1 VKTSATIAAAF
12 LAAVTGA
19 LCAQGAA
26 ASALSI
32 AEERGRE
39 IYLLGRSPSGAD
51 ITALVGQG
59 QVAAPATALPCAG
72 CHGPDGLGRPEGGVV
87 PSNITWGHLTKP
99 YGTLSAFG
107 QRRPAYA
114 ADTLARAIRVGIDS
128 AGKHLDVSMP
138 RYRMRSED
146 LEDLL
151 AYLKR
156 LETYL
161 DPGLSDERV
170 ILGTILPGPGPLHSL
185 GQAMRAVVEG
195 YLDDINTRGGI
206 YGRKLELD
214 AREAEGS
221 AAVLEE
227 AGKLGRRAFALVSVF
242 TVGADDG
249 YVELL
254 EKEGMPTIGPFTLFN
269 QEASSLRRF
278 TFHLFGGLPV
288 QARVLV
294 EYAARRLRGQE
305 PSTAVIYP
313 AEPQWAEIAQAVE
326 NQAAAHGWRLPLR
339 IPYARGQ
346 TSAAELARRLKDE
359 RIEAVFFFGSPVELL
374 SMARDAERSG
384 WTPYLFLPG
393 SVAGKEIFELPAVFK
408 DRIFLA
414 YATIPSDH
422 TPAGAMEF
430 SALRRGYALTER
442 HLLAQISAYA
452 ATKLLVEALK
462 RSGRGLSREKL
473 VAALEK
479 TYDYET
485 GLTPKLT
492 YGPSR
497 RIGAMGA
504 HMIAVDLGKR
514 EFKAASEWIELKPR

>member
-1 VKTSATIAAAF
+1 VKISATIAAAF
-12 LAAVTGA
+12 LAALTSA
-19 LCAQGAA
+19 LCAQGAGA
-26 ASALSI
+26 EALSI

-39 IYLLGRSPSGAD
+39 IYLHGKSPSGAD

-59 QVAAPATALPCAG
+59 RVAAPATALPCAG

-114 ADTLARAIRVGIDS
+114 TDTLARAIRAGIDS
-128 AGKHLDVSMP
+128 AGNPLDVSMP
-138 RYRMRSED
+138 RYRMRAED

-161 DPGLSDERV
+161 DPGLSDERI
-170 ILGTILPGPGPLHSL
+170 ILGTILPGPGPLHSV

-195 YLDDINTRGGI
+195 YLDDLNARGGI

-214 AREAEGS
+214 AREAKGS

-227 AGKLGRRAFALVSVF
+227 AGKLSKRAFALVSVF

-249 YVELL
+249 YVEFL
-254 EKEGMPTIGPFTLFN
+254 EEERLPTIGPFTPFN
-269 QEASSLRRF
+269 RDESSLRRF

-294 EYAARRLRGQE
+294 EHAARKLRGQK

-313 AEPQWAEIAQAVE
+313 GEPQWAEIAQAVE
-326 NQAAAHGWRLPLR
+326 KQAAAHGWRTPLPIR
-339 IPYARGQ
+339 YAPGQ
-346 TSAAELARRLKDE
+346 TTAELARRLQAGG
-359 RIEAVFFFGSPVELL
+359 IEAMFFFGNPWELVSL
-374 SMARDAERSG
+374 TREAERLG

-393 SVAGKEIFELPAVFK
+393 TLAGKEIFELPAVFR

-430 SALRRGYALTER
+430 SALRRGHALTER
-442 HLLAQISAYA
+442 HPLAQISAYA

-462 RSGRGLSREKL
+462 RAGRGLSREKL
-473 VAALEK
+473 VAALERM
-479 TYDYET
+479 YDYET

-492 YGPSR
+492 YGPNR

-504 HMIAVDLGKR
+504 HMIAVDLEKR
-514 EFKAASEWIELKPR
+514 EFRAASEWIELKPR

>member
-1 VKTSATIAAAF
+1 VKTSAAIAAAF
-12 LAAVTGA
+12 LAALTGA
-19 LCAQGAA
+19 LCVKGAA

-39 IYLLGRSPSGAD
+39 IYLHGRSPSGAG

-59 QVAAPATALPCAG
+59 QLAAPATALPCAG

-107 QRRPAYA
+107 QRRPAYT
-114 ADTLARAIRVGIDS
+114 ADTLARAIRAGVDS
-128 AGKHLDVSMP
+128 AGSHLDTSMP
-138 RYRMRSED
+138 RYRMRPED

-161 DPGLSDERV
+161 DPGLSDERI
-170 ILGTILPGPGPLHSL
+170 ILGTILPGPGPLHPL

-195 YLDDINTRGGI
+195 YLDDINTQGGI

-227 AGKLGRRAFALVSVF
+227 AGKLSKRAFALVSVF

-249 YVELL
+249 YVERL
-254 EKEGMPTIGPFTLFN
+254 EEEGLPTIGPFTLFN

-294 EYAARRLRGQE
+294 EYAARKLRVEE

-313 AEPQWAEIAQAVE
+313 AEPHWAEIVQAVQK
-326 NQAAAHGWRLPLR
+326 QAAGHGWQIPLA
-339 IPYARGQ
+339 IPHARSQ
-346 TSAAELARRLKDE
+346 TSAAELARRLKGAG
-359 RIEAVFFFGSPVELL
+359 IEAVFFFGSPAELGSL
-374 SMARDAERSG
+374 AGEAERLG

-393 SVAGKEIFELPAVFK
+393 SAAGKEIFELPAVFK

-414 YATIPSDH
+414 YATVPSDH

-430 SALRRGYALTER
+430 SALRRGHALTER

-462 RSGRGLSREKL
+462 RAGRGLSREKL
-473 VAALEK
+473 ITALEK
-479 TYDYET
+479 MHDYET
-485 GLTPKLT
+485 GLTPKLS
-492 YGPSR
+492 YGPNR

-504 HMIAVDLGKR
+504 HMVAVDLEKNR
-514 EFKAASEWIELKPR
+514 FKAVSEWIELTPR